1 MRGLTK
7 AYVIRRLGMYVL
19 TVWPGSTIIFVIPE
33 LVPGDPI
40 AAMIGRMSQSAGRIE
55 NSAEIIN
62 AWRARFGLDA
72 PMPIQYLNYLRN
84 SLTLDLGYSLAH
96 FPATV
101 SGMVAQAVPWTIG
114 LLAVA
119 TTISFILGNL
129 IGALLAW
136 GPTPRWLKQLLPLT
150 LTFTS
155 IPYFMLAILLIYVF
169 AYGLRLLPAGSG
181 YGRDLDISWNLP
193 FIISVLQHAI
203 LPAFSIV
210 IASMGY
216 WALGM
221 RGMMVTNAGEDY
233 IILARAKGL
242 SPARLF
248 LRYAVRNAVLPQVTA
263 LALTLGSIVGGATLV
278 EYLFAYPGMG
288 YLLYQAIITN
298 DYSLIQGVVFIL
310 ILATATAVL
319 LIDLLYPLIDPRITN
334 PQRGWQRSPYPG
346 HSSHR
351 PESTA
356 GTRHGSTR
364 SFSAGWQ
371 W

>member
-1 MRGLTK
+1 MRGLSRT
-7 AYVIRRLGMYVL
+7 YVIRRLGMYVL
-19 TVWPGSTIIFVIPE
+19 TVWLGSTIIFIVPR

-40 AAMIGRMSQSAGRIE
+40 AAMVGRMSQSAGRVE

-72 PMPIQYLNYLRN
+72 PAPVQYVNYLRN

-101 SGMVAQAVPWTIG
+101 RDMIAQAIPWTVG
-114 LLAVA
+114 LLALA
-119 TTISFILGNL
+119 TVISFTLGNL
-129 IGALLAW
+129 IGALIAW
-136 GPTPRWLKQLLPLT
+136 GPTPKWAKRLLPLS

-169 AYGLRLLPAGSG
+169 GFGLRVLPISGG
-181 YGRDLDISWNLP
+181 YGRDLTISWNLP
-193 FIISVLQHAI
+193 YIVSVLQHAI
-203 LPAFSIV
+203 LPALSIV

-221 RGMMVTNAGEDY
+221 RGMMITNAGEDY
-233 IILARAKGL
+233 IILGRAKGL

-288 YLLYQAIITN
+288 YLLYQAIVSN
-298 DYSLIQGVVFIL
+298 DYSLIQGIVFIL
-310 ILATATAVL
+310 ILATSTAVL
-319 LIDLLYPLIDPRITN
+319 LIDLLYPFIDPRISYQ
-334 PQRGWQRSPYPG
+334 QR
-346 HSSHR
+346 
-351 PESTA
+351 
-356 GTRHGSTR
+356 
-364 SFSAGWQ
+364 
-371 W
+371 

>member
-1 MRGLTK
+1 MRGLTR

-19 TVWPGSTIIFVIPE
+19 TVWLGATIIFVIPR

-40 AAMIGRMSQSAGRIE
+40 AAMLGRMSQSGAQVE
-55 NSAEIIN
+55 NSAAII
-62 AWRARFGLDA
+62 ASWRARFGLDA

-84 SLTLDLGYSLAH
+84 SITLDMGYSLAH

-101 SGMVAQAVPWTIG
+101 TNMVAQAVPWTIG

-119 TTISFILGNL
+119 TVISFILGNV
-129 IGALLAW
+129 IGALMAW
-136 GPTPRWLKQLLPLT
+136 GPTPKWAKQLLPLT

-155 IPYFMLAILLIYVF
+155 IPFFMLAILLIYVF
-169 AYGLRLLPAGSG
+169 GYGLRWLPVSGG
-181 YGRDLDISWNLP
+181 YGRDLILGWNLP
-193 FIISVLQHAI
+193 FTLSVLQHAI
-203 LPAFSIV
+203 LPALAIV

-221 RGMMVTNAGEDY
+221 RGMMITNAGEDY

-242 SPARLF
+242 SPGRLF
-248 LRYAVRNAVLPQVTA
+248 FRYAMRNAVLPQVTA

-288 YLLYQAIITN
+288 YLLYQAIVSN
-298 DYSLIQGVVFIL
+298 DYTLIQGIVFIL

-319 LIDLLYPLIDPRITN
+319 LIDLAYPMIDPRISYQ
-334 PQRGWQRSPYPG
+334 QR
-346 HSSHR
+346 
-351 PESTA
+351 
-356 GTRHGSTR
+356 
-364 SFSAGWQ
+364 
-371 W
+371 